1 MKGHRLY
8 ERVARE
14 LAQVIAS
21 GRYALGDR
29 MPSERLLAE
38 QFAVSRPTIR
48 EAMIALE
55 VDGMVEVVTGSG
67 VYVRALSPKTSVP
80 ATADIG
86 PFELF
91 EARAAI
97 EGEAAAMA
105 ARNIGEADLALLEKL
120 IGEMDAANKRTIPE
134 AEDVDRQFHLTIARA
149 SNNSAVEMCV
159 TMLWDARAASL
170 QNVKFMEKVH
180 AEGITPRIG
189 EHWAIL
195 AALKSGDAEASRKAM
210 RAHLR
215 RVADMVFDATEA
227 EAVER
232 VKARLAGERRRFAA
246 LGQ

>member
-1 MKGHRLY
+1 MKGNRLY

-14 LAQVIAS
+14 LAKEIA
-21 GRYALGDR
+21 GGGYVLGDR

-38 QFAVSRPTIR
+38 QYQVSRPTIR

-67 VYVRALSPKTSVP
+67 VYVRALAPKTAVP
-80 ATADIG
+80 APADIG

-97 EGEAAAMA
+97 EGEAAALA
-105 ARNIGEADLALLEKL
+105 ARSITPEDITLLEEL
-120 IGEMDAANKRTIPE
+120 IGKMEAANARDIPE
-134 AEDVDRQFHLTIARA
+134 AEGFDREFHLTIARA
-149 SNNSAVEMCV
+149 SNNSAILMCV

-180 AEGITPRIG
+180 GEGITPRID
-189 EHWAIL
+189 EHSAIIS
-195 AALKSGDAEASRKAM
+195 ALKSGDPDASRKAM

-215 RVADMVFDATEA
+215 RVADAVFDATEA
-227 EAVER
+227 AAGER
-232 VKARLAGERRRFAA
+232 VKAELAHERRRVAGLA
-246 LGQ
+246 R